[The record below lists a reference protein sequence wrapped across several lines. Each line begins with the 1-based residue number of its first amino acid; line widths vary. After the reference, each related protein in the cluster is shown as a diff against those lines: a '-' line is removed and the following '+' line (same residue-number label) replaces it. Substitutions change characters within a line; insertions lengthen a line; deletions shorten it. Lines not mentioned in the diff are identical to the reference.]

1 MRLFSIEKIYM
12 GIYEWSFLSSGT
24 VWGWTIL
31 FAFITYLLGSIS
43 TGRVY
48 AKIRKIDLTKTGS
61 GNVGAT
67 NAGRAA
73 GKKGFALVLL
83 GDVAKVIIAGGIMQ
97 ILKVYTVVQ
106 FSLPIALSFA
116 VIGNNYPIF
125 FKFKGGKGVSAIGG
139 FMLFVSWPLALVML
153 GTMFLGLMVGR
164 RVSLASITAIL
175 LGSVFVTF
183 YPYMGGFND
192 VVLSSIL
199 EPGFIVSMWSIT
211 VVAVWKHRTNIIRSY
226 NQTEP
231 TIEKMKPF
239 QDFFAK
245 ITFTTKWVKEWRKT
259 SEKNKKQ

>member
-1 MRLFSIEKIYM
+1 MR
-12 GIYEWSFLSSGT
+12 IYEWSFLSSGEL
-24 VWGWTIL
+24 WGWTIL

-48 AKIRKIDLTKTGS
+48 AKIRGIDLTKTGS

-67 NAGRAA
+67 NAGRVM
-73 GKKGFALVLL
+73 GKKGFILVLL

-97 ILKVYTVVQ
+97 IFKTYTNVQ
-106 FSLPIALSFA
+106 FSLPIALSFS

-125 FKFKGGKGVSAIGG
+125 FKFKGGKGISAIGG
-139 FMLFVSWPLALVML
+139 FMLFVSWPLALIML
-153 GTMFLGLMVGR
+153 GTMFLGLMIGR
-164 RVSLASITAIL
+164 RVSIASIAAIL
-175 LGSVFVTF
+175 LGSIFVIF

-192 VVLSSIL
+192 VVLHSIL
-199 EPGFIVSMWSIT
+199 EPGFIVSLWLIT
-211 VVAVWKHRTNIIRSY
+211 VIAIWKHRANLIRTY
-226 NQTEP
+226 KQTEP
-231 TIEKMKPF
+231 TIEKLKPF